1 MKVLWYIS
9 FFGLMIILLVYINGC
24 TYSRKEPLSNS
35 EVTQILDNEIRIKTE
50 QPKIH
55 YFLGIEYGKY

>member
-50 QPKIH
+50 QPNMCYSINVDVT
-55 YFLGIEYGKY
+55 Y